1 MAGGL
6 GFGGMMHG
14 AGGARGGLSEDER
27 VDGKIYDFKLIKKM
41 SRFAKPYLHLFLAA
55 LILILAVSSSRLARP
70 YITKIAID
78 EYMSKGLSGELP
90 TDSAR
95 KGLYTLGVLFFG
107 LVVMEFAF
115 SYLHTYILN
124 LAGKKIVMN
133 LRDRIFRHI
142 QKLPVSYFDKN
153 PVGKIVTR
161 VTNDTDSL
169 NEMFTNV
176 IVSLM
181 QDIFVMIGVVA
192 IMLSLSVRLTIIS
205 FLVLPVM
212 TLATYMFRKKA
223 REIFQEIRARLAN
236 LNAFLAEHV
245 SGMKL
250 IQVFNM
256 QDKKCDEFEKTNKEY
271 YDSNRKRI
279 ILHGLFRP
287 FMDVVNS
294 LAIALILWFGGRDII
309 SGILEFGTLYAFT
322 NYINQFFQPIM
333 NLTEIYNTMQ
343 SSMVSAERIFDLLEE
358 KPEPEPEDDDTIEL
372 KEIRGEIEFKN
383 VWFAYVGEN
392 WVLKDVSFKINPGET
407 AAFVGATGAGK
418 TSIINLICGFYEIQK
433 GDIFIDGIN
442 LKKIKKTALRK
453 NIGLVLQDV
462 FLFSGDIETN
472 IKLFEEGITFDKV
485 KKAAEY
491 VNADYF
497 ISRFPEGYKH
507 PVNEKGTTLSAG
519 QRQLLSFAR
528 ALVFDPAILVL
539 DEATSNID
547 TETEILIQK
556 ALVKLLSGRTSIA
569 IAHRLSTI
577 QKADKILVIH
587 KGTIRES
594 GSHQELLEKKG
605 LYYNLY
611 KLQYDGE
618 DIDTIMNEIA

>member
-1 MAGGL
+1 
-6 GFGGMMHG
+6 MHG